1 MVGLKG
7 REKMNN
13 KKWDFRIIC
22 AHAFTILI
30 WGTAFPAIRMG
41 LESYTPEHLT
51 LLRLL
56 IASFILLVFSCI
68 YKLRLP
74 DLKDIPAI
82 FIFGALGF
90 TIYHIALNYGE
101 KTVNAGSASLIVS
114 VTPIVTA
121 ILASVFMNE
130 KMKLNGWIGGVIS
143 FIGIAFISFSQGD
156 SIQLN
161 SGGLFIL
168 LAAISE
174 SLFFVFQTS
183 YLKKYGFLPFTIYTI
198 LSSTVCMLIFL
209 PGMYTEILAAPLEV
223 NLSVIYLGV
232 FPTVLPYIALA
243 YIISRA
249 GASEA
254 TSSLYLT
261 PITAC
266 FVAWIWLGEVP
277 TLVSILGGGITILGI
292 VIAHIPVLRKEK
304 HSNLAN
310 NQSV

>member
-1 MVGLKG
+1 MH
-7 REKMNN
+7 N
-13 KKWDFRIIC
+13 KKWDLRIIC

-30 WGTAFPAIRMG
+30 WGSAFPAIRMG

-56 IASFILLVFSCI
+56 IASFILLLFSFI

-74 DLKDIPAI
+74 DLKDIPVI

-90 TIYHIALNYGE
+90 TFYHIALNYGE

-121 ILASVFMNE
+121 IFASVFMNE

-156 SIQLN
+156 AIQLN

-209 PGMYTEILAAPLEV
+209 PGVYQEILAAPLEV

-277 TLVSILGGGITILGI
+277 TLISIIGGGITILGI

-304 HSNLAN
+304 HRNLAN

>member
-1 MVGLKG
+1 
-7 REKMNN
+7 MNY
-13 KKWDFRIIC
+13 KKRDFSIIC

-56 IASFILLVFSCI
+56 IASFILLLFSFI

-82 FIFGALGF
+82 FMFGALGF
-90 TIYHIALNYGE
+90 TFYHIALNYGE

-121 ILASVFMNE
+121 ILTSVFLNE

-143 FIGIAFISFSQGD
+143 FIGIALISFSQGD
-156 SIQLN
+156 AIQLN

-174 SLFFVFQTS
+174 SLYFIFQTS

-223 NLSVIYLGV
+223 NMSVIYLGL

-243 YIISRA
+243 FIISHA
-249 GASEA
+249 GAAEA

-261 PITAC
+261 PVTAC
-266 FVAWIWLGEVP
+266 FIAWLWLGEVP
-277 TLVSILGGGITILGI
+277 TFVSIIGGVITILGI

-304 HSNLAN
+304 HRNLAN

>member
-1 MVGLKG
+1 
-7 REKMNN
+7 
-13 KKWDFRIIC
+13 
-22 AHAFTILI
+22 
-30 WGTAFPAIRMG
+30 
-41 LESYTPEHLT
+41 
-51 LLRLL
+51 
-56 IASFILLVFSCI
+56 
-68 YKLRLP
+68 
-74 DLKDIPAI
+74 
-82 FIFGALGF
+82 LGF
-90 TIYHIALNYGE
+90 TFYHISLNYGE

-121 ILASVFMNE
+121 ILASIFLNE

-143 FIGIAFISFSQGD
+143 FIGIALISFSQGD
-156 SIQLN
+156 AIQLN

-174 SLFFVFQTS
+174 SLYFVFQTS

-209 PGMYTEILAAPLEV
+209 PGMYQEILAAPLEV
-223 NLSVIYLGV
+223 NVSVLYLGL

-243 YIISRA
+243 YIISHA
-249 GASEA
+249 GAAEA

-261 PITAC
+261 PVTAC
-266 FVAWIWLGEVP
+266 FIAWLWLGEVP
-277 TLVSILGGGITILGI
+277 TLVSIIGGGITILGI

-304 HSNLAN
+304 HRNLAN

>member
-1 MVGLKG
+1 MH
-7 REKMNN
+7 N
-13 KKWDFRIIC
+13 KKWDLRIIC

-30 WGTAFPAIRMG
+30 WGTAFPAIRLG

-56 IASFILLVFSCI
+56 IASFILLLFSFI

-101 KTVNAGSASLIVS
+101 KTVNAGSASLIIS

-121 ILASVFMNE
+121 ILASVFLNA
-130 KMKLNGWIGGVIS
+130 KMKLNGWIGGVMS
-143 FIGIAFISFSQGD
+143 FAGIALISFSQGD
-156 SIQLN
+156 AIQLN

-209 PGMYTEILAAPLEV
+209 PGVYQKILAAPLEV

-243 YIISRA
+243 YIISHA

-266 FVAWIWLGEVP
+266 FIAWIWLGEVP
-277 TLVSILGGGITILGI
+277 TLVSIIGGGITILGI

-304 HSNLAN
+304 HRNLAN

>member
-1 MVGLKG
+1 MH
-7 REKMNN
+7 N
-13 KKWDFRIIC
+13 KKWDLRIIC

-56 IASFILLVFSCI
+56 IASFILLLFSFI

-101 KTVNAGSASLIVS
+101 KTVNAGSASLIIS

-121 ILASVFMNE
+121 ILASVFLNE
-130 KMKLNGWIGGVIS
+130 KMKLNGWIGGVMS
-143 FIGIAFISFSQGD
+143 FAGIALISFSEGD
-156 SIQLN
+156 AIQLN

-209 PGMYTEILAAPLEV
+209 PGVYQKILAAPPEV

-266 FVAWIWLGEVP
+266 FIAWIWLEEVP
-277 TLVSILGGGITILGI
+277 TLVSIIGGGITILGI
-292 VIAHIPVLRKEK
+292 VIAHLPVLRKEK
-304 HSNLAN
+304 HRNLTN

>member
-1 MVGLKG
+1 MH
-7 REKMNN
+7 N
-13 KKWDFRIIC
+13 KKWDLRIIC

-30 WGTAFPAIRMG
+30 WGTAFPAIRLG

-56 IASFILLVFSCI
+56 IASFILLLFSFI

-101 KTVNAGSASLIVS
+101 KTVNAGSASLIIS

-121 ILASVFMNE
+121 IFASVFLNE
-130 KMKLNGWIGGVIS
+130 KMKLNGWIGGVMS
-143 FIGIAFISFSQGD
+143 FAGIALISFSQGD
-156 SIQLN
+156 AIQLN

-198 LSSTVCMLIFL
+198 FSSTVCMLIFL
-209 PGMYTEILAAPLEV
+209 PGVYQEILAAPLEV

-266 FVAWIWLGEVP
+266 FIAWIWLGEVP
-277 TLVSILGGGITILGI
+277 TLVSIIGGVITILGI

-304 HSNLAN
+304 HGNLAN

>member
-1 MVGLKG
+1 MH
-7 REKMNN
+7 N
-13 KKWDFRIIC
+13 KKWDLRIIC

-56 IASFILLVFSCI
+56 IASFILLLFSFI

-90 TIYHIALNYGE
+90 TIYQIALNYGE
-101 KTVNAGSASLIVS
+101 KTVNAGSASLIIS

-121 ILASVFMNE
+121 ILASVFLNE
-130 KMKLNGWIGGVIS
+130 KMKLNGWIGGFMS
-143 FIGIAFISFSQGD
+143 FAGIALISFSQGD
-156 SIQLN
+156 AFQLN

-198 LSSTVCMLIFL
+198 LSSTVCMLMFL
-209 PGMYTEILAAPLEV
+209 PGVYQKILAAPPEV

-266 FVAWIWLGEVP
+266 FIAWIWLGEVP
-277 TLVSILGGGITILGI
+277 TLVSIIGGGITILGI

-304 HSNLAN
+304 HRNLAN

>member
-1 MVGLKG
+1 MH
-7 REKMNN
+7 N
-13 KKWDFRIIC
+13 KKWDLRIIC

-56 IASFILLVFSCI
+56 LASFILLLFSFI

-90 TIYHIALNYGE
+90 TFYHIALNYGE

-121 ILASVFMNE
+121 IFASVFLNE

-143 FIGIAFISFSQGD
+143 FIGISFISFSQGD
-156 SIQLN
+156 AIQLN

-168 LAAISE
+168 VAAVSE

-209 PGMYTEILAAPLEV
+209 PGVYQKILAAPLEV

-266 FVAWIWLGEVP
+266 FIAWIWLGEVP
-277 TLVSILGGGITILGI
+277 TLVSIIGGGITILGI
-292 VIAHIPVLRKEK
+292 VIAHIPILRKEK
-304 HSNLAN
+304 HRNLAN

>member
-1 MVGLKG
+1 MH
-7 REKMNN
+7 N
-13 KKWDFRIIC
+13 KKWDLRIIC

-56 IASFILLVFSCI
+56 IASFILLLFSFI

-101 KTVNAGSASLIVS
+101 KTVNAGSASLIIS

-121 ILASVFMNE
+121 ILSSVFLND
-130 KMKLNGWIGGVIS
+130 KMKLNGWLGGVIS
-143 FIGIAFISFSQGD
+143 FTGISLISFSQGD
-156 SIQLN
+156 AIQLN

-209 PGMYTEILAAPLEV
+209 PGVYQEVLAAPLEV

-266 FVAWIWLGEVP
+266 FIAWIWLGEVP
-277 TLVSILGGGITILGI
+277 TLVSIIGGGITIFGI

-304 HSNLAN
+304 HRNLAN

>member
-1 MVGLKG
+1 MH
-7 REKMNN
+7 N
-13 KKWDFRIIC
+13 KKWDLRIIC

-30 WGTAFPAIRMG
+30 WGTAFPAIRLG

-56 IASFILLVFSCI
+56 IASFILLLFSFI

-90 TIYHIALNYGE
+90 TIYHIVLNYGE
-101 KTVNAGSASLIVS
+101 KTVNAGSASLIIS
-114 VTPIVTA
+114 VTPIVMA
-121 ILASVFMNE
+121 ILASVFLNE
-130 KMKLNGWIGGVIS
+130 KMKLNGWIGGVMS
-143 FIGIAFISFSQGD
+143 FAGIALISFSQGD
-156 SIQLN
+156 AIQLN

-183 YLKKYGFLPFTIYTI
+183 YLTKYGFLPFTIYTI

-209 PGMYTEILAAPLEV
+209 PGVYQKILAAPLEV

-266 FVAWIWLGEVP
+266 FIAWIWLGEVP
-277 TLVSILGGGITILGI
+277 TLVSIIGGGITILGI

-304 HSNLAN
+304 HRNLAN

>member
-1 MVGLKG
+1 MH
-7 REKMNN
+7 N
-13 KKWDFRIIC
+13 KKWDLRIIY
-22 AHAFTILI
+22 AHAFMILI

-56 IASFILLVFSCI
+56 IASFILLLFSFI

-82 FIFGALGF
+82 FMFGALGF
-90 TIYHIALNYGE
+90 TFYHIALNYGE

-121 ILASVFMNE
+121 ILASIFLNE

-143 FIGIAFISFSQGD
+143 FIGIALISFSQGD

-168 LAAISE
+168 FAAISE
-174 SLFFVFQTS
+174 SLYFVFQTS

-198 LSSTVCMLIFL
+198 VSSTVCMLIFL
-209 PGMYTEILAAPLEV
+209 PGMYQEILAAPLEV
-223 NLSVIYLGV
+223 NVSVLYLGL

-243 YIISRA
+243 YIISHA
-249 GASEA
+249 GAAEA

-261 PITAC
+261 PVTAC
-266 FVAWIWLGEVP
+266 FIAWLWLGEVP
-277 TLVSILGGGITILGI
+277 TLVSIIGGGITILGI

-304 HSNLAN
+304 HRNLAN

>member
-1 MVGLKG
+1 MH
-7 REKMNN
+7 N
-13 KKWDFRIIC
+13 KKWDLRIIC

-56 IASFILLVFSCI
+56 IASFILLLFSFI

-101 KTVNAGSASLIVS
+101 KTVNAGSASLIIS
-114 VTPIVTA
+114 VTPIFTA
-121 ILASVFMNE
+121 ILASVFLNE
-130 KMKLNGWIGGVIS
+130 KMKLNGWIGGVMS
-143 FIGIAFISFSQGD
+143 FAGIALISFSQGD
-156 SIQLN
+156 AIQLN

-209 PGMYTEILAAPLEV
+209 PGVYQNILAAPLEV

-243 YIISRA
+243 YIISYA

-266 FVAWIWLGEVP
+266 FIAWIWLGEVP
-277 TLVSILGGGITILGI
+277 TLVSIIGGGITILGI

-304 HSNLAN
+304 HRNLAN

>member
-1 MVGLKG
+1 MH
-7 REKMNN
+7 N
-13 KKWDFRIIC
+13 KKWDLRIIC

-56 IASFILLVFSCI
+56 IASFILLLFSFI

-74 DLKDIPAI
+74 DLKDIPAF

-101 KTVNAGSASLIVS
+101 KTVNAGSASLIIS

-121 ILASVFMNE
+121 ILFFVFLNE
-130 KMKLNGWIGGVIS
+130 KMKLNGWIGGVMS
-143 FIGIAFISFSQGD
+143 FAGIALISFSQGD
-156 SIQLN
+156 AIQLN

-198 LSSTVCMLIFL
+198 LSSTICMLIFL
-209 PGMYTEILAAPLEV
+209 PGVYQEILAAPLEV

-232 FPTVLPYIALA
+232 FLTVLPYIALA

-266 FVAWIWLGEVP
+266 FIAWIWLGEVP
-277 TLVSILGGGITILGI
+277 TLVSIIGGVITILGI

-304 HSNLAN
+304 HGNLAN

>member
-1 MVGLKG
+1 MH
-7 REKMNN
+7 N
-13 KKWDFRIIC
+13 KKWDLRIIC

-56 IASFILLVFSCI
+56 IASFILLLFSFI

-82 FIFGALGF
+82 FMFGALGF

-121 ILASVFMNE
+121 IFASVFLNE

-156 SIQLN
+156 AIQLN

-183 YLKKYGFLPFTIYTI
+183 YLKKYGFLLFTIYTI
-198 LSSTVCMLIFL
+198 LSSTVCMFIFL
-209 PGMYTEILAAPLEV
+209 PGIYTEMLAAPLAV
-223 NLSVIYLGV
+223 NVSVIYLGL

-243 YIISRA
+243 YIISHA
-249 GASEA
+249 GAAEA
-254 TSSLYLT
+254 TISLYLT
-261 PITAC
+261 PVTAC
-266 FVAWIWLGEVP
+266 FIAWIWLGEVP
-277 TLVSILGGGITILGI
+277 TFVSIIGGGITILGI

-304 HSNLAN
+304 HRNLAN

>member
-1 MVGLKG
+1 MH
-7 REKMNN
+7 N
-13 KKWDFRIIC
+13 KKWDLRIIC

-30 WGTAFPAIRMG
+30 WGTAFPAIRLG

-56 IASFILLVFSCI
+56 IASFILLLFSFI

-101 KTVNAGSASLIVS
+101 KTVNAGSASLRIA

-121 ILASVFMNE
+121 ILASVFLNE
-130 KMKLNGWIGGVIS
+130 KMKLNGWIGGVMS
-143 FIGIAFISFSQGD
+143 FAGIALISFSQGD
-156 SIQLN
+156 AIQLN

-209 PGMYTEILAAPLEV
+209 PGVYQKILAAPLEV

-266 FVAWIWLGEVP
+266 FIAWIWLGEVP
-277 TLVSILGGGITILGI
+277 TLVSIIGGGITILGI

-304 HSNLAN
+304 HRNLAN

>member
-1 MVGLKG
+1 MH
-7 REKMNN
+7 N
-13 KKWDFRIIC
+13 KKWDLRIIC

-56 IASFILLVFSCI
+56 IASFILLLFSFI

-82 FIFGALGF
+82 FIFGSLGF

-101 KTVNAGSASLIVS
+101 KTVNAGSASLIIS

-121 ILASVFMNE
+121 ILAFVFLNE
-130 KMKLNGWIGGVIS
+130 KMKLNGWIGGVMS
-143 FIGIAFISFSQGD
+143 FAGIVLISFSQGD
-156 SIQLN
+156 AIQLN

-174 SLFFVFQTS
+174 SLFFVFQTKKK
-183 YLKKYGFLPFTIYTI
+183 KKYGFLPFTIYTI
-198 LSSTVCMLIFL
+198 LSSTICMLIFL
-209 PGMYTEILAAPLEV
+209 PGVYQEILAAPLEV
-223 NLSVIYLGV
+223 NLGVIYLGV

-266 FVAWIWLGEVP
+266 FIAWIWLGEVP
-277 TLVSILGGGITILGI
+277 TLVSIIGGVITILGI

-304 HSNLAN
+304 HGNLAN

>member
-1 MVGLKG
+1 MH
-7 REKMNN
+7 N
-13 KKWDFRIIC
+13 KKWDLRIIC

-30 WGTAFPAIRMG
+30 WGSAFPAIRTG

-56 IASFILLVFSCI
+56 IASFILLLFSFI

-82 FIFGALGF
+82 FMFGALGF
-90 TIYHIALNYGE
+90 TFYHIELNYGE

-121 ILASVFMNE
+121 ILASIFLNE

-143 FIGIAFISFSQGD
+143 FIGIALISFSQGD
-156 SIQLN
+156 TMQLN

-174 SLFFVFQTS
+174 SLYFVFQTS

-209 PGMYTEILAAPLEV
+209 PGLYQEILAVPLEV

-243 YIISRA
+243 YIISRT

-266 FVAWIWLGEVP
+266 FIAWIWLGEVP
-277 TLVSILGGGITILGI
+277 TLVSIIGGGITILGI

-304 HSNLAN
+304 HRNLAN

>member
-1 MVGLKG
+1 MH
-7 REKMNN
+7 N
-13 KKWDFRIIC
+13 KKWDFRIVC

-30 WGTAFPAIRMG
+30 WGTAFPGIRMG
-41 LESYTPEHLT
+41 LEAYTPEHLT

-56 IASFILLVFSCI
+56 IASLILLLFSFI
-68 YKLRLP
+68 YKLRSP
-74 DLKDIPAI
+74 DLKDIPVI

-101 KTVNAGSASLIVS
+101 QNVNAGPASLIVS
-114 VTPIVTA
+114 VTPILTA

-143 FIGIAFISFSQGD
+143 LVGIAFLSLSQGD

-161 SGGLFIL
+161 SGVLLIL
-168 LAAISE
+168 LAAFSE
-174 SLFFVFQTS
+174 SLFFVFQKS

-198 LSSTVCMLIFL
+198 WSGTVCMLIFL
-209 PGMYTEILAAPLEV
+209 PGIYQEIVAAPIETT
-223 NLSVIYLGV
+223 LSVIYLGV

-243 YIISRA
+243 YITSHA

-261 PITAC
+261 PVTAC
-266 FVAWIWLGEVP
+266 FIAWIWLGELP
-277 TLVSILGGGITILGI
+277 TFVSIIGGIITILGV
-292 VIAHIPVLRKEK
+292 VIAHLTFKKENYMQIESEK
-304 HSNLAN
+304 L
-310 NQSV
+310 

>member
-1 MVGLKG
+1 MH
-7 REKMNN
+7 N
-13 KKWDFRIIC
+13 KKWDLRIIC

-56 IASFILLVFSCI
+56 IASFILLLFSFI

-101 KTVNAGSASLIVS
+101 KTVNAGSASLIIS

-121 ILASVFMNE
+121 ILAFVFLNE
-130 KMKLNGWIGGVIS
+130 KMKLNGWIGGVMS
-143 FIGIAFISFSQGD
+143 FAGIVLISFSQGD
-156 SIQLN
+156 AIQLN

-198 LSSTVCMLIFL
+198 LSSTICMLIFL
-209 PGMYTEILAAPLEV
+209 PGVYQEILAAPLEV

-266 FVAWIWLGEVP
+266 FIAWIWLGEVP
-277 TLVSILGGGITILGI
+277 TLVSIIGGVITILGI

-304 HSNLAN
+304 HRNLAN

>member
-1 MVGLKG
+1 MH
-7 REKMNN
+7 N
-13 KKWDFRIIC
+13 KKWDLRIIC

-30 WGTAFPAIRMG
+30 WGTAFPAIRLG

-56 IASFILLVFSCI
+56 IASFILLLFSFI

-101 KTVNAGSASLIVS
+101 KTVNAGSASLIIS

-121 ILASVFMNE
+121 ILASVFLND
-130 KMKLNGWIGGVIS
+130 KMKLNGWLGGVMS
-143 FIGIAFISFSQGD
+143 FAGIALISFSQGD
-156 SIQLN
+156 AIQLN

-209 PGMYTEILAAPLEV
+209 PGVYQEILTAPLEV

-266 FVAWIWLGEVP
+266 FIAWIWLGEVP
-277 TLVSILGGGITILGI
+277 TLVSIIGGGITILGI

-304 HSNLAN
+304 HRNLAN

>member
-1 MVGLKG
+1 MH
-7 REKMNN
+7 N
-13 KKWDFRIIC
+13 KKWDLRIIC

-30 WGTAFPAIRMG
+30 WGSAFPAIRMG

-56 IASFILLVFSCI
+56 IASFILLLFSFI

-90 TIYHIALNYGE
+90 TFYHIALNYGE

-121 ILASVFMNE
+121 ILASIFLNE

-143 FIGIAFISFSQGD
+143 FIGIALISFSQGD
-156 SIQLN
+156 AIQLN
-161 SGGLFIL
+161 SGGFFIL

-174 SLFFVFQTS
+174 SLYFVFQTS

-223 NLSVIYLGV
+223 NMSVIYLGL

-243 YIISRA
+243 YIISHS

-277 TLVSILGGGITILGI
+277 TFVSIIGGGITILGI
-292 VIAHIPVLRKEK
+292 LIVHIPVLRKEK
-304 HSNLAN
+304 HRNLAN
-310 NQSV
+310 DQSV

>member
-1 MVGLKG
+1 MH
-7 REKMNN
+7 N
-13 KKWDFRIIC
+13 KKWDLRIIC

-30 WGTAFPAIRMG
+30 WGSAFPAIRMG

-56 IASFILLVFSCI
+56 IASFILLLFSFI

-90 TIYHIALNYGE
+90 TFYHIALNYGE

-121 ILASVFMNE
+121 ILASIFLNE

-143 FIGIAFISFSQGD
+143 FIGIALISFSQGD
-156 SIQLN
+156 AIQLN
-161 SGGLFIL
+161 SGGFFIL

-174 SLFFVFQTS
+174 SLYFVFQTS

-223 NLSVIYLGV
+223 NMSVIYLGL

-243 YIISRA
+243 YIISHS

-277 TLVSILGGGITILGI
+277 TFVSIIGGGITILGI
-292 VIAHIPVLRKEK
+292 LIVHIPVLGKEK
-304 HSNLAN
+304 HRNLAN
-310 NQSV
+310 DQSV

>member
-1 MVGLKG
+1 MH
-7 REKMNN
+7 N
-13 KKWDFRIIC
+13 KKWDFRIVC

-30 WGTAFPAIRMG
+30 WGTAFPGIRMG
-41 LESYTPEHLT
+41 LEAYTPEHLT

-56 IASFILLVFSCI
+56 IASLILLLFSFI

-74 DLKDIPAI
+74 DLKDIPVI

-101 KTVNAGSASLIVS
+101 QNVNAGPASLIVS
-114 VTPIVTA
+114 VTPILTA

-143 FIGIAFISFSQGD
+143 LVGIAFLSLSQGD

-161 SGGLFIL
+161 SGVLLIL
-168 LAAISE
+168 LAAFSE
-174 SLFFVFQTS
+174 SLFFVFQKS

-198 LSSTVCMLIFL
+198 WSGTVCMLIFL
-209 PGMYTEILAAPLEV
+209 PGIYQEIVAAPIETT
-223 NLSVIYLGV
+223 LSVIYLGV

-243 YIISRA
+243 YITSHA

-261 PITAC
+261 PVTAC
-266 FVAWIWLGEVP
+266 FIAWVWLGELP
-277 TLVSILGGGITILGI
+277 TFVSIIGGIITILGV
-292 VIAHIPVLRKEK
+292 VIAHLTFKKENYMQIESEK
-304 HSNLAN
+304 L
-310 NQSV
+310 

>member
-1 MVGLKG
+1 
-7 REKMNN
+7 MNN

-121 ILASVFMNE
+121 ILASVFLND
-130 KMKLNGWIGGVIS
+130 KMKLNGWLGGVIS
-143 FIGIAFISFSQGD
+143 FAGIALISFSQGD
-156 SIQLN
+156 AIQLN

-209 PGMYTEILAAPLEV
+209 PRIYTEILAAPLEV

-277 TLVSILGGGITILGI
+277 TLVSIIGGGITILGI

>member
-1 MVGLKG
+1 MH
-7 REKMNN
+7 N
-13 KKWDFRIIC
+13 KKWDLRIIC

-30 WGTAFPAIRMG
+30 WGTAFPAIRLG

-56 IASFILLVFSCI
+56 IASFILLLFSFI

-101 KTVNAGSASLIVS
+101 KTVNAGSASLIIS

-121 ILASVFMNE
+121 ILAFVFLNE
-130 KMKLNGWIGGVIS
+130 KMKLNGWIGGVMS
-143 FIGIAFISFSQGD
+143 FAGIALISFSQGD
-156 SIQLN
+156 AIQLN

-209 PGMYTEILAAPLEV
+209 PGVYQEILAAPLEV

-243 YIISRA
+243 YIISHA

-266 FVAWIWLGEVP
+266 FIAWIWLGEVP
-277 TLVSILGGGITILGI
+277 TLVSIIGGGITILGI

-304 HSNLAN
+304 HRNLAN

>member
-1 MVGLKG
+1 MH
-7 REKMNN
+7 N
-13 KKWDFRIIC
+13 KKWDLRIIC

-30 WGTAFPAIRMG
+30 WGSAFPAIRMG

-56 IASFILLVFSCI
+56 IASFILLLFSFI

-90 TIYHIALNYGE
+90 TFYHIALNYGE

-121 ILASVFMNE
+121 IFASVFMNE

-156 SIQLN
+156 AIQLN

-174 SLFFVFQTS
+174 SLFFVFQS
-183 YLKKYGFLPFTIYTI
+183 LYLKKYGFLPFTIYTI

-209 PGMYTEILAAPLEV
+209 PGMYQEILAAPLEV

-266 FVAWIWLGEVP
+266 FIAWIWLGEVP
-277 TLVSILGGGITILGI
+277 TLVSIIGGGITILGI